1 MLNEYL
7 VKEFG
12 YDEPIFI
19 NNLEV
24 NDMSKKAL
32 RQAISRLAKT
42 GNLVKFDTGIYYIPK
57 PDRLLKRAY
66 LDTTKVIIRKYITDG
81 REIYGYFTG
90 LSAANQLALTTQV
103 PVQLEI
109 CSNRESSKGR
119 TLMIGN
125 RTIRVKRAKTEVTSN
140 NYKILQLLDLLQEA
154 EKPTDLPDEEV
165 VSRLKTN
172 ISSEGIS
179 REELK
184 KYISLYPGKVA
195 QKIIEWELIY
205 EFT

>member
-19 NNLEV
+19 NTLEI

-103 PVQLEI
+103 PVQLEL

-125 RTIRVKRAKTEVTSN
+125 RTIRVKRAKTKVTSN

-154 EKPTDLPDEEV
+154 EKLTDLPDEEV

>member
-7 VKEFG
+7 VEEFG

-24 NDMSKKAL
+24 KDMSKKAL
-32 RQAISRLAKT
+32 RQAVSRLAKN
-42 GNLVKFDTGIYYIPK
+42 GSLAKFDTGIYYIPK
-57 PDRLLKRAY
+57 PDRLLQRAY

-81 REIYGYFTG
+81 RQTYGYFTG
-90 LSAANQLALTTQV
+90 LAAANQLALTSQV

-109 CSNRESSKGR
+109 CSNKESSKGR

-125 RTIRVKRAKTEVTSN
+125 RTIRVKRARAEVTAD
-140 NYKILQLLDLLQEA
+140 NYKILQLLDIFQEV
-154 EKPTDLPDEEV
+154 ERLSDLPEKEV
-165 VSRLKTN
+165 LLRFKASIK
-172 ISSEGIS
+172 SEGLS
-179 REELK
+179 RKELK

-205 EFT
+205 DFA

>member
-19 NNLEV
+19 NTLEI

-154 EKPTDLPDEEV
+154 EKLTDLPDEEV

>member
-154 EKPTDLPDEEV
+154 EKLTDLPDEEV

>member
-19 NNLEV
+19 SDLEV
-24 NDMSKKAL
+24 KDMSKKAI
-32 RQAISRLAKT
+32 RQAVSRLAKT
-42 GNLVKFDTGIYYIPK
+42 GSLVKFDTGIYYIPK
-57 PDRLLKRAY
+57 PDRLLKCTY

-81 REIYGYFTG
+81 RQTYGYFTG
-90 LSAANQLALTTQV
+90 LAAANQLALTSQV

-119 TLMIGN
+119 TLMMGD
-125 RTIRVKRAKTEVTSN
+125 RTIRVKRARTEVTTD
-140 NYKILQLLDLLQEA
+140 NYKILQLLDLFQEV
-154 EKPTDLPDEEV
+154 EKLSDLPAQEV
-165 VSRLKTN
+165 ISRLKAKIIN
-172 ISSEGIS
+172 EGIS
-179 REELK
+179 RKELK
-184 KYISLYPGKVA
+184 EYISLYPGKVA
-195 QKIIEWELIY
+195 KKIIEWELIY